1 MKSVQVDFT
10 LASCEETMTTK
21 GVKLASS
28 IEKDVIH
35 HNFNEGRE
43 DTQPKGYSKPVMQ
56 RVPADFLRSLE
67 NRLTGN
73 LERMAAHEHFEMASC
88 KLEDILYNKTSTSG
102 VRMASSNEEDMIY
115 NNCAEGTEENEPK
128 KRHRWIL

>member
-1 MKSVQVDFT
+1 MRNLKSVRVDFT

-28 IEKDVIH
+28 IEEDVIH
-35 HNFNEGRE
+35 RNFSEGRE
-43 DTQPKGYSKPVMQ
+43 ETQPKGYSKPVMQ

-67 NRLTGN
+67 NRLKGN
-73 LERMAAHEHFEMASC
+73 LERMAAQPTPETFEHEHFEMASC
-88 KLEDILYNKTSTSG
+88 KQEDTLYNKTHTSG

-115 NNCAEGTEENEPK
+115 NNCAEGTEK
-128 KRHRWIL
+128 